1 MRHLVSVVAGLMCV
15 MLVTSVFGQKKL
27 RDMESRIK
35 NIEGDLEV
43 LQEFIQDQ
51 SKAMQQLKQRLE
63 ETGKYKAQIEGLD
76 KKIGG
81 VFDLTK
87 QVSGDVVKVGQRV
100 DEEARRIDAVE
111 EALKKG
117 IKFTGQL
124 RVRPQL
130 KTNFDTFNYEL
141 DDDQN
146 LFATQRL
153 RLGVDVA
160 PAKGVE
166 GRFILQDARGWGLN
180 TQGPDPANPL
190 RVHEGYMKLAL
201 DEKMATVK
209 LGRQEWDFGAGRL
222 IGNDDW
228 AQEARSFDG
237 LDLTLTHENFIK
249 ADFLFALLDER
260 NATNGEDEL
269 FGGVYAVTPYLEDMT
284 IEAYL
289 LFLWDNRDR
298 AKRNVSTL
306 GLRSAGKAPFHKELF
321 FDIELTLQFG
331 TVTEMG
337 PKGAETNLEEG
348 DVATSLVEDRF
359 VDNPHFAAAYHVELG
374 YYIPVEFSLAL
385 SLFVDIASGDGNSSP
400 KEESGNDQ
408 HVSFVPLFPTQ
419 HALLGKMDL
428 WHLTN
433 IIDFGGR
440 LKVTPVE
447 NLLVGLEGH
456 YLKLY
461 AGGGPY
467 PGGDTTNSSLT
478 EPSPED
484 LGIEVDVDITYALSD
499 HLALAA
505 GYSVFLPG
513 AAISDKETGRIKHKR
528 TEIDPDDPENPQ
540 TWEYPGGD
548 PAHWL
553 FVQADLTF

>member
-1 MRHLVSVVAGLMCV
+1 MRQFVTILTGLLCV
-15 MLVTSVFGQKKL
+15 MVVTSVFGQKKL

-35 NIEGDLEV
+35 NVEGDLEV

-87 QVSGDVVKVGQRV
+87 QVSGDVVKIGQKIDEQAKRVG
-100 DEEARRIDAVE
+100 AVE

-141 DDDQN
+141 AEDQN
-146 LFATQRL
+146 MFATQRL

-166 GRFILQDARGWGLN
+166 ARFTLQDARGWGLN

-201 DEKMATVK
+201 DEKLASLK
-209 LGRQEWDFGAGRL
+209 LGRQEWEFGAGRL
-222 IGNDDW
+222 IGNNDW
-228 AQEARSFDG
+228 AQDARSFDG
-237 LDLTLTHENFIK
+237 LDLTLTHENIIQ
-249 ADFLFALLDER
+249 ADFLLALLDER
-260 NATNGEDEL
+260 NATDGEDEL

-298 AKRNVSTL
+298 AKRNVNTV
-306 GLRSAGKAPFHKELF
+306 GLRTAGKAPFHKNLF
-321 FDIELTLQFG
+321 FDIELSLQFG
-331 TVTEMG
+331 TVTETG
-337 PKGAETNLEEG
+337 PKDAEKNLEEG
-348 DVATSLVEDRF
+348 DVAASAVADNF
-359 VDNPHFAAAYHVELG
+359 VDNSHFGAAYHVEVG
-374 YYIPVEFSLAL
+374 YDIPVKFSPAL

-400 KEESGNDQ
+400 ADPGNDQ

-419 HALLGKMDL
+419 HALLGKMDM
-428 WHLTN
+428 WHLSN
-433 IIDFGGR
+433 IIDFGGK
-440 LKVTPVE
+440 LKLAPAE
-447 NLLVGLEGH
+447 DLVVNVEGH

-467 PGGDTTNSSLT
+467 PGGDALNSSLT
-478 EPSPED
+478 EASPED
-484 LGIEVDVDITYALSD
+484 LGVEVDLDVTYTLND
-499 HLALAA
+499 NLALAA
-505 GYSVFLPG
+505 GYSIFLPG
-513 AAISDKETGRIKHKR
+513 AAISDDETGRIRNLR
-528 TEIDPDDPENPQ
+528 TEVNPDDPTDLQ